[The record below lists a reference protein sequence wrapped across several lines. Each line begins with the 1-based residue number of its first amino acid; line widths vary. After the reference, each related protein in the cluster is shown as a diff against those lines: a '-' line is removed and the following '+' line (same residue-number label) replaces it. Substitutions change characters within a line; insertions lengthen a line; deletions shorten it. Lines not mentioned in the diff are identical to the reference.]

1 MILTEEIINQ
11 LPISELPEDYDN
23 VEEIT
28 AEIIKEFNE
37 EADIIDAEDDGESM
51 TLEESRQLLHEM
63 IEEVYASPDSDEDGN
78 LIK

>member
-1 MILTEEIINQ
+1 MILTEEMIDQ

-37 EADIIDAEDDGESM
+37 EADIIDAEYDDEYIS
-51 TLEESRQLLHEM
+51 LEESRQLLHKM